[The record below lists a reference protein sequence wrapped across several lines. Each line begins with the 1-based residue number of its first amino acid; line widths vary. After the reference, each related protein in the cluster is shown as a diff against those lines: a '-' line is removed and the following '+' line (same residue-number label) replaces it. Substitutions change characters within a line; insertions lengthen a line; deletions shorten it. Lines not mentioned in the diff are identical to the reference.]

1 MSIEAKITL
10 LTASVKG
17 CITLSM
23 ASSRPEAA
31 SATFGRKEKMGNKS
45 AAERIRFIMVR
56 NSFDLVEDLWADF
69 GRQYSKQTRPSK
81 SGFYSR
87 A

>member
-1 MSIEAKITL
+1 
-10 LTASVKG
+10 
-17 CITLSM
+17 
-23 ASSRPEAA
+23 
-31 SATFGRKEKMGNKS
+31 MGNKS

-81 SGFYSR
+81 SEFYSG